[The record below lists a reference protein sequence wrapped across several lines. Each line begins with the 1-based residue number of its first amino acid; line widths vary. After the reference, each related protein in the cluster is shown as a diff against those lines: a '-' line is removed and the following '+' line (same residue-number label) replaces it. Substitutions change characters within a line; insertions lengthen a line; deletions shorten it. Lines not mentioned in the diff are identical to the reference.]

1 MPGDPDPPGVP
12 GDQRA
17 LAARLRAVVEAKDI
31 ELAALRAKLG
41 KAGFDEAMIAAL
53 AAQTVLVADETPV
66 NVLDKTTQPAAREE
80 QDTDPEDKDGKAAAG
95 APHVLIV
102 RTPTGV

>member
-1 MPGDPDPPGVP
+1 MLEPIVLVEDAWAVPGDPDPPGVP

-41 KAGFDEAMIAAL
+41 K
-53 AAQTVLVADETPV
+53 
-66 NVLDKTTQPAAREE
+66 
-80 QDTDPEDKDGKAAAG
+80 
-95 APHVLIV
+95 
-102 RTPTGV
+102 